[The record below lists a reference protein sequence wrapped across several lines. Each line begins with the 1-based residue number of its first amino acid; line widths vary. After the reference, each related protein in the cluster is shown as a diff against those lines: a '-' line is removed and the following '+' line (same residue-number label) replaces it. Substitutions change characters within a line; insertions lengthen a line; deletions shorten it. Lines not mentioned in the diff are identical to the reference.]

1 MFEEEIK
8 DKILKYI
15 KNISVSS
22 EQNYEI
28 EFKFFYQND
37 MSYSIYNKL
46 LDFYSAMNLNNKIE
60 IIKETSIDILYK
72 EYRFS
77 IIGIDELNEVLNKNT
92 YKQNNVLL
100 KYFINKIQN
109 SNSNNYIAIKKIKK
123 EYININDYNILF
135 KKAYEVI
142 LSFDE
147 LNIIK
152 NDNINNNDIQF
163 RYKDRIKLVIEN
175 EKNYTLQLDLTN
187 VRLLQNYMDITTL
200 YNKKKTYELEL
211 DLTVFD
217 NNKNINENKIY
228 DKMILWTEKIIK
240 FIQQSNIYIKGSEI
254 NNVIQ
259 QLNKLTDNNDVSL
272 PIMNVYSFEKQN
284 INNVIQNYTVCDKA
298 DGERYFCYIYNNNL
312 YLISNGMIVKKI
324 KEKNIFL
331 NNLNDTI
338 LDGEYLYSKKYK
350 KYILYIFDI
359 LFYKGQDVREND
371 LNKRFNFL
379 LKLPIPFTFK
389 HYSYVNSLFSQ
400 QVS

>member
-200 YNKKKTYELEL
+200 YNKKKTYQNNVFPFPYIIFGYRCNIDMINNLRPMQDNKEDRLFFAGQL
-211 DLTVFD
+211 LTHID
-217 NNKNINENKIY
+217 
-228 DKMILWTEKIIK
+228 
-240 FIQQSNIYIKGSEI
+240 NIYGEYRDRKITI
-254 NNVIQ
+254 
-259 QLNKLTDNNDVSL
+259 LNL
-272 PIMNVYSFEKQN
+272 QN
-284 INNVIQNYTVCDKA
+284 ILPNGFLHIGNY
-298 DGERYFCYIYNNNL
+298 
-312 YLISNGMIVKKI
+312 
-324 KEKNIFL
+324 
-331 NNLNDTI
+331 
-338 LDGEYLYSKKYK
+338 EYDEYK
-350 KYILYIFDI
+350 L
-359 LFYKGQDVREND
+359 
-371 LNKRFNFL
+371 
-379 LKLPIPFTFK
+379 
-389 HYSYVNSLFSQ
+389 H
-400 QVS
+400 